1 MWSVVEQIDINK
13 QNHHNDTSV
22 ISPAGF
28 GGS

>member
-1 MWSVVEQIDINK
+1 MLDIIEQIDMNE
-13 QNHHNDTSV
+13 QNLQNDTSV